1 MSASAPEGPERTA
14 PLSQVSEVVHQRNRL
29 AIVALLYEVGE
40 SDFTE
45 IRRVTGMTDGNL
57 SRHLAALEE
66 AGLVDVHKGFRGRRP
81 RTTVELTRAGREAFE
96 HEVRIL
102 RSIVEG
108 AEKVQKRGA
117 AGVRPA
123 TVR

>member
-1 MSASAPEGPERTA
+1 MSPVGPRGSQEAA

-29 AIVALLYEVGE
+29 AIVALLYEAGE
-40 SDFTE
+40 ADFTE
-45 IRRVTGMTDGNL
+45 IRHVTGMTDGNL

-66 AGLVDVHKGFRGRRP
+66 AGLVDVQKGFRGRRP
-81 RTTVELTRAGREAFE
+81 RTTVQLTRAGRDAFE

-108 AEKVQKRGA
+108 AEKAQKRGA
-117 AGVRPA
+117 AAVRPA
-123 TVR
+123 TAR

>member
-1 MSASAPEGPERTA
+1 MNAAAPQGSGEATS
-14 PLSQVSEVVHQRNRL
+14 LSQVSEVVHQRNRL

-81 RTTVELTRAGREAFE
+81 RTTVELTAAGREAFE

-108 AEKVQKRGA
+108 AEKVQKRGPV
-117 AGVRPA
+117 GVRSA
-123 TVR
+123 TAR